1 MKSVENEQI
10 CKTSKL
16 IKWTRYVFLVYVL
29 LCFISILALFVSIE
43 LFQRDMVDMAMY
55 LQPLWMLNPMVPVVS
70 CLGVATYLIEWREAA
85 KGSPWG
91 KSGFSLFSTVLFPQS
106 YGWWQLFSLWGLLAG
121 CREVFLHFWMTACIL
136 PPVPPP
142 AYFPTKIAVVLA
154 GST

>member
-70 CLGVATYLIEWREAA
+70 CLGVATYLIEWLEAA
-85 KGSPWG
+85 KRESLG
-91 KSGFSLFSTVLFPQS
+91 KKWIVFVLYSFIS
-106 YGWWQLFSLWGLLAG
+106 AI
-121 CREVFLHFWMTACIL
+121 VWM
-136 PPVPPP
+136 V
-142 AYFPTKIAVVLA
+142 AVVFFVGLT
-154 GST
+154 GGV

>member
-43 LFQRDMVDMAMY
+43 FFQRDMVDMAMY

-70 CLGVATYLIEWREAA
+70 CLGLATYLIEWREAA
-85 KGSPWG
+85 KREPLG
-91 KSGFSLFSTVLFPQS
+91 KKWIVFVLYSFIS
-106 YGWWQLFSLWGLLAG
+106 AI
-121 CREVFLHFWMTACIL
+121 VWM
-136 PPVPPP
+136 V
-142 AYFPTKIAVVLA
+142 AVVFFVGLT
-154 GST
+154 GGV